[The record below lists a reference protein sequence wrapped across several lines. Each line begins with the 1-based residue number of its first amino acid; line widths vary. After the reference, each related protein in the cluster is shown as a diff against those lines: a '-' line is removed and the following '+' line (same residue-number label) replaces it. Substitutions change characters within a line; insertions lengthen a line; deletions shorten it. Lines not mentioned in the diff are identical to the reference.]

1 MERIVEEKF
10 CGFAANSYES
20 CCFENSYELDTC
32 IPIIFDWIRK
42 ICIIRS

>member
-1 MERIVEEKF
+1 MGRIVVEKF

-20 CCFENSYELDTC
+20 CCFGNSYELDAC
-32 IPIIFDWIRK
+32 IPIIFNRIRK

>member
-20 CCFENSYELDTC
+20 CCFENSYELDAC
-32 IPIIFDWIRK
+32 IPKIFYWIR
-42 ICIIRS
+42 IIREIRS